1 MSPRRSRP
9 AKPAAPR
16 GPAPR
21 TAATRGP
28 GLGRFAP
35 IFAALGD
42 ETRLRI
48 IAVLCAGGALSIAQ
62 LTSGT
67 DITRQAV
74 TKHLHVL
81 ADAGLVH
88 DVKVG
93 RERRWEFEPAH
104 LDEARRSLEG
114 IARQWD
120 VALGRLKATLER

>member
-1 MSPRRSRP
+1 MSPRRSVP
-9 AKPAAPR
+9 AKPASRGAAPPR
-16 GPAPR
+16 RPA
-21 TAATRGP
+21 
-28 GLGRFAP
+28 LGRFAP

-81 ADAGLVH
+81 SDAGLVH

-93 RERRWEFEPAH
+93 RERLWEFEPSQ
-104 LDEARRSLEG
+104 LDEARRSLEA

-120 VALGRLKATLER
+120 HALDKLKAAVEA